1 MTSCR
6 RKTESYEFSV
16 LEIPDRARNDNQKTS
31 EELKFLLAKAP
42 PGGRG
47 KMLIMTGHRL
57 NQNNKIMVDSIKRLL
72 RRGATTNLRK
82 IVDKTHAADLSI
94 VFRSLSVASQ
104 LQLLNMM
111 RDTEKKGILF
121 SELDEDTF
129 FALSNELDIEDIVE
143 VLEQMPSDDVADL
156 IGRLP
161 EEKSDAILE
170 KMQKEGSEEI
180 EGLLKYDDD
189 TAGGIMVT
197 DFIAL
202 PQDLTANDAI
212 KQIQT
217 EYHDVEMPFYLYVVD
232 EYGKLVGVS
241 SLRQLV
247 VVPPETTLK
256 QFMTT
261 DVFAVG
267 TDVDQEEV
275 AKLVARYDILAV
287 PVVDE
292 SNRLQGIVTV
302 DDVIDIFRQEATE
315 DMLKMAGVGD
325 EYVETQSVVR
335 STKTRLPWLLASC
348 AGGIMALFIIG
359 RFEGTLYRFAYL
371 AAFIPVIMG
380 MGGNIGTQSSTI
392 VVRGLATGRLN
403 VRDFWRVV
411 SKELAIGLILGGF
424 YAVLIGTV
432 AQVQYSVQM
441 LALTVGLAVII
452 SMTVAALVGSG
463 VPLLLARINIDP
475 AVATG
480 PFVTTSIDIISVYCY
495 FILATTLL
503 GI

>member
-1 MTSCR
+1 
-6 RKTESYEFSV
+6 
-16 LEIPDRARNDNQKTS
+16 
-31 EELKFLLAKAP
+31 
-42 PGGRG
+42 
-47 KMLIMTGHRL
+47 ML
-57 NQNNKIMVDSIKRLL
+57 NKNNRILVDSIKRLM

-82 IVDKTHAADLSI
+82 IVNKTHAADLSI
-94 VFRSLSVASQ
+94 IFRSLPVVQQ
-104 LQLLNMM
+104 LQLLDMVK
-111 RDTEKKGILF
+111 DTEKKGILF

-129 FALSNELDIEDIVE
+129 VALSNELELEDIVE

-161 EEKSDAILE
+161 DEKSDAILE
-170 KMQKEGSEEI
+170 KMKKEGSEEI

-202 PQDLTANDAI
+202 PQDLTVRKAI
-212 KQIQT
+212 ERIQT

-247 VVPPETTLK
+247 VVPPETPLK

-275 AKLVARYDILAV
+275 ANLVERYDILAV
-287 PVVDE
+287 PVVDDTR
-292 SNRLQGIVTV
+292 RLVGIVTV

-315 DMLKMAGVGD
+315 DMLKMAGVSE
-325 EYVETQSVVR
+325 EYVETQTVLR

-359 RFEGTLYRFAYL
+359 RFEGALNRFAYL

-392 VVRGLATGRLN
+392 VVRGLATGRIN
-403 VRDFWRVV
+403 VRDFWHVV
-411 SKELAIGLILGGF
+411 SKEFTIGLVLGLF
-424 YAVLIGTV
+424 YATLIASV
-432 AQVQYSVQM
+432 AQFQYTIEM
-441 LALTVGLAVII
+441 LALTVGLAVVV
-452 SMTVAALVGSG
+452 SMTISALVGSG
-463 VPLLLARINIDP
+463 VPLLLARINVDP

>member
-1 MTSCR
+1 MLNKNNR
-6 RKTESYEFSV
+6 ILVES
-16 LEIPDRARNDNQKTS
+16 IR
-31 EELKFLLAKAP
+31 
-42 PGGRG
+42 
-47 KMLIMTGHRL
+47 
-57 NQNNKIMVDSIKRLL
+57 RLL

-82 IVDKTHAADLSI
+82 IVNKTHAADLSI
-94 VFRSLSVASQ
+94 VFRSLPVVQQ
-104 LQLLNMM
+104 LQLLDMIK
-111 RDTEKKGILF
+111 DTEKKGILF

-129 FALSNELDIEDIVE
+129 VDLSNELELEDIVE

-161 EEKSDAILE
+161 DDKSDAILE
-170 KMQKEGSEEI
+170 KMKKEGSEEI

-202 PQDLTANDAI
+202 PEDLTARRAI
-212 KQIQT
+212 ERIQT

-247 VVPPETTLK
+247 VVSPDTPLK

-261 DVFAVG
+261 DVFSVG

-275 AKLVARYDILAV
+275 ATLVERYDILAV

-292 SNRLQGIVTV
+292 NHRLVGIVTV
-302 DDVIDIFRQEATE
+302 DDVIDFFRQEATE
-315 DMLKMAGVGD
+315 DMLKMAGVGE
-325 EYVETQSVVR
+325 EYVETQTVIR

-359 RFEGTLYRFAYL
+359 RFESTLNRFAYL

-392 VVRGLATGRLN
+392 VVRGLATGRIS
-403 VRDFWRVV
+403 VRDFWHVV
-411 SKELAIGLILGGF
+411 SKEFLIGLTLGMF
-424 YAVLIGTV
+424 YAALIGVV
-432 AQVQYSVQM
+432 AQFQYTIQM
-441 LALTVGLAVII
+441 LALTVGMAVVV